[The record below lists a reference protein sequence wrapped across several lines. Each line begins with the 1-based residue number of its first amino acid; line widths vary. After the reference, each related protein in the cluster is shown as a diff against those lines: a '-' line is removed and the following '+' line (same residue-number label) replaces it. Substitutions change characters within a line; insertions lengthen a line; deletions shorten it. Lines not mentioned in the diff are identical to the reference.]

1 MNNDII
7 PPRPPVNIPPRPSGQ
22 PSPPRPIM
30 SPVLPPDDS
39 NNESPLPVSNQQ
51 LATEG
56 VVEPTTKLPTPPRK
70 TYVKWALIVISGI
83 LLLCVALVAWYL
95 LALRPVS
102 GDEAKR
108 VNVSITSG
116 SSPSQIG
123 EQLQNEKVI
132 RSKVA
137 FNVYTRLQNVGGKLQ
152 AGNFSLSPANS
163 TAEIVASLTSGEA
176 EQFNI
181 TFYPGATLN
190 IASTSA
196 DKTPSHRQVLQKL
209 GYSDDEITEAFN
221 ASYAAEYPL
230 LFSDKPATAD
240 LEGYVYGQTYRI
252 ASGSSVKQILMRTFD
267 EYETQI
273 KANNLVEMY
282 KAHGLSLYEGITL
295 ASIIQREV
303 SRPEDQKQV
312 AQVFYKRLA
321 IGMQLGADATFV
333 YAAGQLNVAP
343 SVDLDSPYNTR
354 KYNGL
359 PPGPISSPGLGALQ
373 AVAAPAAGDYLYFVS
388 GDDGKNYFSHT
399 LEEHEAKT
407 AEYCRANCSLF

>member
-1 MNNDII
+1 
-7 PPRPPVNIPPRPSGQ
+7 
-22 PSPPRPIM
+22 M